1 MEGQGAGC
9 ARRRRRLSVELD
21 PGRID
26 LWYACIDDIEEAGLL
41 ARYRTLLGAQELARM
56 ERLHFAR
63 DRRRDLVA
71 RALVRTVLSR
81 YAALAPRE
89 WAFCADANGR
99 PRIANPPPGPG
110 IEFNL
115 SHSGGLVVLCVGTG
129 RALGV
134 DVESISR
141 NTDTD
146 RLERY
151 FAPRERGA
159 LLGLPEAE
167 RRRRF
172 FELWTLKESY
182 LKARGEGLRLALDA
196 FAFDFTGERGL
207 RLSFER
213 RLADSPC
220 RWRFWQFTPR
230 TDYLVAVCAGR
241 GEPSEGEPRLTVREV
256 VPLAWEK
263 VVEVGFA
270 RSGPD

>member
-1 MEGQGAGC
+1 MEGKGAGC
-9 ARRRRRLSVELD
+9 ARRRRRLSVDLD

-26 LWYACIDDIEEAGLL
+26 LWCACIDDIEEAGLL
-41 ARYRTLLGAQELARM
+41 PRYGTLLGAQELARM

-115 SHSGGLVVLCVGTG
+115 SHSGGLVVL
-129 RALGV
+129 GV

-146 RLERY
+146 RLDRY
-151 FAPRERGA
+151 FAPREREA
-159 LLGLPEAE
+159 LLALPEAE

-241 GEPSEGEPRLTVREV
+241 GDPSEDEPRLTVREV

-263 VVEVGFA
+263 VVEVGFS

>member
-1 MEGQGAGC
+1 MEGKGAGC
-9 ARRRRRLSVELD
+9 ARRRRRLSVDLD

-26 LWYACIDDIEEAGLL
+26 LWCACIDDIEEAGLL
-41 ARYRTLLGAQELARM
+41 PRYGTLLGAQELARM

-115 SHSGGLVVLCVGTG
+115 SHSGGLVVLGVGTG
-129 RALGV
+129 RALCV

-146 RLERY
+146 RLDRY
-151 FAPRERGA
+151 FAPREREA
-159 LLGLPEAE
+159 LLALPEAE

-241 GEPSEGEPRLTVREV
+241 GDPSEDEPRLTVREV

-263 VVEVGFA
+263 VVEVGFS

>member
-1 MEGQGAGC
+1 MERQGAGC
-9 ARRRRRLSVELD
+9 ARRRLSVDLD

-26 LWYACIDDIEEAGLL
+26 LWCACIDDIAQAGLL
-41 ARYRTLLGAQELARM
+41 PRYRPLLGAQELVRM
-56 ERLHFAR
+56 ERLHFAG
-63 DRRRDLVA
+63 DRRRALVA

-89 WAFCADANGR
+89 WAFCADVNGR

-115 SHSGGLVVLCVGTG
+115 SHSGGLVVLGVGTG

-134 DVESISR
+134 DVEGITR

-146 RLERY
+146 RLHHY
-151 FAPRERGA
+151 FAPSEREA
-159 LLGLPEAE
+159 LLELPEAR

-182 LKARGEGLRLALDA
+182 LKARGVGLKLPLDA
-196 FAFDFTGERGL
+196 VAFDFVGERGL
-207 RLSFER
+207 RLFCER
-213 RLADSPC
+213 RLADSPQ

-230 TDYLVAVCAGR
+230 TDYVAAVCAER
-241 GEPSEGEPRLTVREV
+241 CEATEGELRLTVREV

-263 VVEVGFA
+263 VVEVGFS
-270 RSGPD
+270 RSGP